1 MISLPDISFPLLQP
15 KNLVEFIGPDPAEQ
29 RIVLLL
35 CFEDFGRRLPALR
48 VAVATSDGLTI
59 VRTAHFFR
67 GALGLLQL
75 SIILELSLEIE
86 YRRDSLSEEQW
97 RQSCVQFC
105 ELMDRVYL
113 ELLEYLTPAKTVG

>member
-59 VRTAHFFR
+59 VRTARLAQRRAVASVLCPVLRTHGSR
-67 GALGLLQL
+67 LLG
-75 SIILELSLEIE
+75 IAGVFDP
-86 YRRDSLSEEQW
+86 R
-97 RQSCVQFC
+97 
-105 ELMDRVYL
+105 
-113 ELLEYLTPAKTVG
+113 